1 MGEPSDIQA
10 TIEST
15 PELNKTITNLNERL
29 GNDQEFPFLIYILI
43 YRLIPNQR
51 SEKVI
56 WKSSFNVI
64 SYGQSSLL
72 LSWINLS
79 QILKKYLKTTT

>member
-56 WKSSFNVI
+56 
-64 SYGQSSLL
+64 
-72 LSWINLS
+72 
-79 QILKKYLKTTT
+79 